1 MTVNELIAELRKHP
15 PETRVVVSGYE
26 NAVDDISRLRP
37 IHITPAAKPKPYEGH
52 WEIEQ
57 TGEPAIFLDV
67 DVMRK
72 HEPCLSE
79 GKM

>member
-26 NAVDDISRLRP
+26 DGADDISRLWL
-37 IHITPAAKPKPYEGH
+37 IHITSAAKPKPYEGR

-57 TGEPAIFLDV
+57 TGEPAIFLFGRGRD
-67 DVMRK
+67 
-72 HEPCLSE
+72 EE
-79 GKM
+79 